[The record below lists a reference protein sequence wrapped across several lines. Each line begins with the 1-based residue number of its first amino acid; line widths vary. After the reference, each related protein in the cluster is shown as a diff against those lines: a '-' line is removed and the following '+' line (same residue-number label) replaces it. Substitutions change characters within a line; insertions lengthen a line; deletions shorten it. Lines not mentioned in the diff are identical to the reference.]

1 MLKVVDVFKN
11 PAFRGDIVS
20 AVKPY
25 RSEYT
30 IPNVIPMLY
39 KYSGFSKYAVE
50 NIVNE
55 GLSLSLIGTFNDC
68 YDSTI
73 SFGDIKQRAVEEYEK
88 DCRICEAAGC
98 TPCLSLDDWYAH
110 IVTEQE
116 AYRGFSNDSH
126 CCCFSESADST
137 LMWSH
142 YANNNRGICV
152 AYNFESI
159 TGHPFYYS
167 LFPVA
172 YTDMPID
179 VYDFVHEYKGTYSVE
194 LGVVASA
201 LNKAKCWEYEKEW
214 RLLVLN
220 ERLVHGKV
228 DTYLAFKNVIAP
240 QSVILGQHFLDN
252 FIPALN
258 RGGERGATEALG
270 NLKKILAYQRSKNI
284 PIYRLTATQNA
295 FGQQQLDPVDLNAV
309 INFIEEQ
316 AMLDELTL
324 QNRNY
329 LYLSYNEELS

>member
-1 MLKVVDVFKN
+1 MLEVVDVLKRDD
-11 PAFRGDIVS
+11 FRNELVS
-20 AVKPY
+20 AIRPY
-25 RSEYT
+25 LSDYCLPVE
-30 IPNVIPMLY
+30 IPLLY
-39 KYSGFSKYAVE
+39 KFSGFSKYAVD
-50 NIVNE
+50 NIVDE
-55 GLSLSLIGTFNDC
+55 GVSLSLIGTFNDC

-88 DCRICEAAGC
+88 DCKICKAAGC
-98 TPCLSLDDWYAH
+98 KPCLTLDEWYEH

-126 CCCFSESADST
+126 CCCFSESANST

-159 TGHPFYYS
+159 KEHSFYYS

-172 YTDMPID
+172 YTDIPID
-179 VYDFVHEYKGTYSVE
+179 VYDFVHEYKGTFSVE

-201 LNKAKCWEYEKEW
+201 LNKAECWAYEREW

-220 ERLVHGKV
+220 ERLARGKV
-228 DTYLAFKNVIAP
+228 DTYLTFKNVIAP
-240 QSVILGQHFLDN
+240 QSVMLGQNFLDN
-252 FIPALN
+252 FIPELN
-258 RGGERGATEALG
+258 RGGERGAAEALE
-270 NLKKILAYQRSKNI
+270 NLKKLSEYQKSKNI
-284 PIYRLTATQNA
+284 PIYPLTATQNA
-295 FGQQQLDPVDLNAV
+295 FIQQQQDPVDLNAL
-309 INFIEEQ
+309 IKFIEEQ

-329 LYLSYNEELS
+329 LYLSYNEEIN